1 VATIYKTYVYK
12 GLDIPY
18 FRAISTIV
26 FSMFLHV
33 IQVGILLEFPS
44 KYILPFNSSNKII
57 QLIQC
62 CFYFLA
68 LIGICTL
75 IFPRKKLEQQVIND
89 ISISKAKKFIPLYF
103 LGTILLLTGLLI
115 IHGIRKGTLHI

>member
-26 FSMFLHV
+26 FSLFLHV
-33 IQVGILLEFPS
+33 IQIGVLFEFPS
-44 KYILPFNSSNKII
+44 KYIFPFNSSNKTI
-57 QLIQC
+57 QWFQYF
-62 CFYFLA
+62 FYFFA

-75 IFPRKKLEQQVIND
+75 IFPRKKLEQQVISD
-89 ISISKAKKFIPLYF
+89 IAISKAKKFIPLYF
-103 LGTILLLTGLLI
+103 LGTILLLIGLLI